1 MGVSDKELVRR
12 CQADPAAF
20 EELMRRYK
28 RVVFA
33 YARAATGSAQD
44 AEEVTQDVFVKV
56 YRAAHRFDAQY
67 SFTTWL
73 YKIASN
79 TCKNKLRSH
88 AHRTMSIDEEESPIV
103 AVSADRGPLEVY
115 ERKLDIAEVRS
126 AIAELPPHYR
136 EVLYLR
142 YVESMSYKEIG
153 RVLRLSIG
161 NVEARIFRGKERV
174 RRILLRKGGHA
185 QPGPGRD
192 RTDKTASKYRGSGP

>member
-1 MGVSDKELVRR
+1 
-12 CQADPAAF
+12 
-20 EELMRRYK
+20 MRRYK

-33 YARAATGSAQD
+33 YARATTGSFQD

-115 ERKLDIAEVRS
+115 ERKVEAAEVRS

-153 RVLRLSIG
+153 RVLRLSI
-161 NVEARIFRGKERV
+161 ASRRQGKRRAQITSAGIGTNRNPVRNPNRPRV
-174 RRILLRKGGHA
+174 ILIA
-185 QPGPGRD
+185 
-192 RTDKTASKYRGSGP
+192 ASQ